1 MAATTRRP
9 LAFGRAGWRYSL
21 RRRKRRNH
29 VRCRLVASWGRS
41 RSQGLG
47 CSPIKAVR
55 ELGLERRSLRPHGA
69 IRGCPPAH
77 IGETLTCHTRTVR
90 LGQYRGKASIDM
102 QASTASYI
110 AGFLDGD
117 GSIHF
122 QLVRQ
127 KEYRF
132 GYYIRASLS
141 FSQSTSAK
149 AGLEHLQRLLGGG
162 YLRDRGTGMSDLV
175 ITSRPLLISILTE
188 VEQHAVFK
196 RKHISKALL
205 LLSQIRPRPSPE
217 EFLRL
222 AHEVDAFASL
232 NYSKTKRITAADV
245 ERHLRSKGLLAPVT
259 TSSFR
264 KRWDSLPNGK
274 SMDPITRRPLERG

>member
-1 MAATTRRP
+1 M
-9 LAFGRAGWRYSL
+9 
-21 RRRKRRNH
+21 
-29 VRCRLVASWGRS
+29 
-41 RSQGLG
+41 G

-55 ELGLERRSLRPHGA
+55 ELGLERRSLRPHGV

-77 IGETLTCHTRTVR
+77 IGETLICHTRTVR
-90 LGQYRGKASIDM
+90 LGQYRGKASFDM
-102 QASTASYI
+102 QASDASYI

-132 GYYIRASLS
+132 GFYIRASLS
-141 FSQSTSAK
+141 FSQSTSAR
-149 AGLEHLQRLLGGG
+149 AGLEYLQRLLGGG

-175 ITSRPLLISILTE
+175 ITSRPLLISILMG
-188 VEQHAVFK
+188 VQPYVVFK
-196 RKHISKALL
+196 KEHVTSALRL
-205 LLSQIRPRPSPE
+205 LPQIRPRPTPE
-217 EFLRL
+217 EFLRW

-232 NYSKTKRITAADV
+232 NYSKTKRISAVDV
-245 ERHLRSKGLLAPVT
+245 ERHLRSMGLLVPVT
-259 TSSFR
+259 TSSFV
-264 KRWDSLPNGK
+264 KRWDSLSQGK